1 MAHAESYVNSLY
13 PFPAVNLIQRY
24 WVTPDVLVGGS
35 IVDRADWEHLQ
46 RDFNVQSVLNVETE
60 HSDEDKGIVRLS
72 ECRVPDDGTPFPQG
86 LVRQAVSFAKLA
98 AGFGPIYVHCQM
110 GGSRSPAFA
119 YAILRWVHG
128 LTPQQAFDAVR
139 ASRDWAPGLPYGDHH
154 YQVAYI
160 ASVDQALKS

>member
-1 MAHAESYVNSLY
+1 MAHAESYINSLY
-13 PFPAVNLIQRY
+13 PFPEVNLIQRY

-46 RDFNVQSVLNVETE
+46 RDFNVQSVLNE

-110 GGSRSPAFA
+110 GGSRGPAFA
-119 YAILRWVHG
+119 YAVLRWVHG

-160 ASVDQALKS
+160 AAVDQALKS